1 MPDKIFYNK
10 YPPSIGNSEEEENLK
25 SLHDY
30 YKYCDNQYWDIISDL
45 NKKIEDDPINGSLY
59 IERAIL
65 RDSFFCNEINL
76 IESETISEY
85 NLKKRRKYKLILADF
100 EDALFLEP
108 YNDIYWYQTGLFV
121 QDVGGAQIYGDD
133 YINLSIPFFTNAIN
147 LNSKD
152 HKYFYSR
159 AISYQCSK
167 KHVKAI
173 KDFNIAISL
182 HPSKGKCHK
191 AQYFSERAFTKGYG
205 LEDWEGALND
215 NLQAL
220 KINSDPESNE
230 EILFDIS
237 NCKSALNNQV

>member
-10 YPPSIGNSEEEENLK
+10 YPPSIGNSEQEKDLN
-25 SLHDY
+25 DY
-30 YKYCDNQYWDIISDL
+30 YQRYWDNHYWDIISDL

-59 IERAIL
+59 IERAIF

-85 NLKKRRKYKLILADF
+85 NLKKRRQYKLILADF

-133 YINLSIPFFTNAIN
+133 HINLSIPFFTNAIN

-159 AISYQCSK
+159 AISYQISK
-167 KHVKAI
+167 KHVEAI

-191 AQYFSERAFTKGYG
+191 AEYFNERAFTKGYG
-205 LEDWEGALND
+205 LNDWEGALND

>member
-1 MPDKIFYNK
+1 MPYKIFYNK
-10 YPPSIGNSEEEENLK
+10 YPPSIDNSEEEKNLK
-25 SLHDY
+25 SLN
-30 YKYCDNQYWDIISDL
+30 DNYEYWDNHYWDIISNL

-121 QDVGGAQIYGDD
+121 QDVGGAQIYGDEN
-133 YINLSIPFFTNAIN
+133 INLSIPFFTKAIN

-159 AISYQCSK
+159 AISFQISK
-167 KHVKAI
+167 KHVEAI
-173 KDFNIAISL
+173 KDFNMAISL
-182 HPSKGKCHK
+182 HPLKGENHK
-191 AQYFSERAFTKGYG
+191 AHYFSERAFTKGYG

-220 KINSDPESNE
+220 KIDPDYE
-230 EILFDIS
+230 LFCSIS
-237 NCKSALNNQV
+237 QCEQNLKNQV